1 MDSLKTDDI
10 IDYALPMIKIEKLL
24 RQAHDL
30 CLEGQLVEAREAVLA
45 LGVEARVLQHVLL
58 IMDEKEK
65 ALYGNPRTDHSGQP
79 PVRHQQAKAATEA
92 IHGW

>member
-1 MDSLKTDDI
+1 MGSLKTEDI

-24 RQAHDL
+24 RKAHDL
-30 CLEGQLVEAREAVLA
+30 CLDGQLVEAREVVFA

-79 PVRHQQAKAATEA
+79 PVRNQQAKAAPEA

>member
-10 IDYALPMIKIEKLL
+10 IDYAMPMIKIEKLL
-24 RQAHDL
+24 RKAHDL
-30 CLEGQLVEAREAVLA
+30 CLEEQFVEAREAVLT

-79 PVRHQQAKAATEA
+79 PVRNQQAKAAPEA